1 MTPQEIQEAKELL
14 SLVIRHAVALQ
25 KYSNGQVRRLMAV
38 LNRAD
43 VDIFKE
49 LQAVLDRM
57 PAGTATSEYLES
69 MLASVRRLN
78 MVAYEQVGV
87 ELTDA
92 MRALAESERDFQF
105 RLYRNHLPVSVDL
118 AAITAEQAWAAAY
131 SRPFQGKM
139 LREAIGELGE
149 ARARRIRDSVR
160 MGFVEGRTTSQI
172 VRDIRGTKA
181 KGYVEG
187 FVEVDR
193 RHLETMVRTA
203 LSHTASGVRDK
214 FFEENSD
221 VIESQM
227 WISTLDGRTSEPCIA
242 RSGKRYT
249 IGERPK
255 PIGHQVPWCTANG
268 CGPGR
273 IHWNAIAAGT
283 LVLTDGG
290 YRRVESIRVG
300 NLVVTH
306 TGALKTVLDVRSKSN
321 ESGVIRAVYTKSGRV
336 LRATHEHPVGTAAGW
351 KFVGALEVGDEL
363 LCDFEDEGEVF
374 LGGETIC
381 PESKDGPS
389 VGDDARI
396 ALFRSLGLHP
406 AAMRLECDLEIGA
419 SEVEDRCALL
429 MLWDPS
435 LSALDESGKHHL
447 FAAAHAL
454 KKLGRDR
461 LADLL
466 ANLDRDASSLESHAE
481 GSVDTP
487 GEFGL
492 MGKIAHARHVA
503 RIVLRHAARVLCVR
517 FGVLFGEAPSPMA
530 LAGGGDSVTTGELV
544 PNLRSL
550 VTDRKVLDLGPAR
563 KGAIGKSLLPLDLPE
578 GLAVGDV
585 LQGEQRAV
593 VGERFRHDRVIALQ
607 LQDYNSTVFDLE
619 VEEDASYVASGIVVS
634 NCRSTAIALLPGQT
648 KLYGQ
653 RASASGPV
661 DANLTY
667 GAWLKDQPAG
677 VQDEVLG
684 ATRAALF
691 RKGGLEIDRF
701 MNDRGQWYSID
712 DLRRANEKAFER
724 AGVN

>member
-43 VDIFKE
+43 TDIFAE

-69 MLASVRRLN
+69 MLSSVRRLN
-78 MVAYEQVGV
+78 TIAYEQVGA
-87 ELTDA
+87 ELTDG
-92 MRALAESERDFQF
+92 MKALAESERDFQY

-149 ARARRIRDSVR
+149 ARARRVRDAVR

-273 IHWNAIAAGT
+273 IHWN
-283 LVLTDGG
+283 
-290 YRRVESIRVG
+290 
-300 NLVVTH
+300 
-306 TGALKTVLDVRSKSN
+306 
-321 ESGVIRAVYTKSGRV
+321 
-336 LRATHEHPVGTAAGW
+336 
-351 KFVGALEVGDEL
+351 
-363 LCDFEDEGEVF
+363 
-374 LGGETIC
+374 
-381 PESKDGPS
+381 
-389 VGDDARI
+389 
-396 ALFRSLGLHP
+396 
-406 AAMRLECDLEIGA
+406 
-419 SEVEDRCALL
+419 
-429 MLWDPS
+429 
-435 LSALDESGKHHL
+435 
-447 FAAAHAL
+447 
-454 KKLGRDR
+454 
-461 LADLL
+461 
-466 ANLDRDASSLESHAE
+466 
-481 GSVDTP
+481 
-487 GEFGL
+487 
-492 MGKIAHARHVA
+492 
-503 RIVLRHAARVLCVR
+503 
-517 FGVLFGEAPSPMA
+517 
-530 LAGGGDSVTTGELV
+530 
-544 PNLRSL
+544 
-550 VTDRKVLDLGPAR
+550 
-563 KGAIGKSLLPLDLPE
+563 
-578 GLAVGDV
+578 
-585 LQGEQRAV
+585 
-593 VGERFRHDRVIALQ
+593 
-607 LQDYNSTVFDLE
+607 
-619 VEEDASYVASGIVVS
+619 
-634 NCRSTAIALLPGQT
+634 CRSTAIALLPGQT

-701 MNDRGQWYSID
+701 MNDRGQWYSIE